1 MRPLLRKRRMLSQAE
16 ELVYFGPP
24 DALEAEVVAR
34 AVGSLSVSKPLLDIR
49 PKRTVARDPEET
61 VSWIRWYTGLQVEIY
76 HRERAELGHDLNVL
90 LIVARD
96 RYQLDVVFR
105 MSKQSFG
112 NIQYRIS
119 VQKIEG
125 DLFLCYE
132 G

>member
-1 MRPLLRKRRMLSQAE
+1 MLSQAE